1 MELVMLGGVL
11 QVVVV
16 VIALATLAL
25 LVAGRDVR

>member
-1 MELVMLGGVL
+1 MELVMIGGVL